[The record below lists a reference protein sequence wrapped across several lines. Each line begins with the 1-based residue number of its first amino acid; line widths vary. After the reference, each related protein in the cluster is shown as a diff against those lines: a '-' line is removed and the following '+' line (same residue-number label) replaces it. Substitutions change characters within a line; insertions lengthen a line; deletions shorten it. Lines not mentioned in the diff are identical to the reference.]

1 MCKDK
6 TYKIISIDP
15 GLSNIAYACSIFY
28 PETGKLEVHRTGTIH
43 ATKLVKKKEGNTIY
57 KTRDQLLADGE
68 IVAIDIFEGDLS
80 GLAYMEI
87 EFANMDEALAYETPD
102 WVIKD
107 VTDDVNYKNGH
118 LARFGI
124 PQE

>member
-1 MCKDK
+1 MQR
-6 TYKIISIDP
+6 
-15 GLSNIAYACSIFY
+15 NEV
-28 PETGKLEVHRTGTIH
+28 ETQVTREEYLE
-43 ATKLVKKKEGNTIY
+43 LVKKKEGNTIY
-57 KTRDQLLADGE
+57 KTRYQLLADGE

-124 PQE
+124 PRE